1 MLIATQPAAAI
12 PVIVLPIKISFGL
25 FEKNK
30 HTEPRKETIPDIT
43 ENNFLDFNLSD
54 KYPIG
59 ILNNT

>member
-12 PVIVLPIKISFGL
+12 PVIVLPKKISFGL
-25 FEKNK
+25 FDKNK
-30 HTEPRKETIPDIT
+30 HAEPRKETIPDIT

>member
-12 PVIVLPIKISFGL
+12 PVIALPKKMSFGL
-25 FEKNK
+25 FDKNK
-30 HTEPRKETIPDIT
+30 QAEPIKETIPDKT
-43 ENNFLDFNLSD
+43 ENNFRDFNLSE